1 MILRKNMIQVN
12 VLKKILIIILKIFG
26 DFVEIKGV
34 LMELP
39 HDRFLEAIV
48 NDENLANI
56 DFSEF

>member
-1 MILRKNMIQVN
+1 M
-12 VLKKILIIILKIFG
+12 FG
-26 DFVEIKGV
+26 NFVEIKEV